1 MELKKTTH
9 FLILFLFEPRLYTLF
24 FFETIKAFAFR
35 IDSRLNFLFSFFFFG
50 SMLLRSFNDESSE
63 VIAKDFLDLYFF
75 PIFGW

>member
-35 IDSRLNFLFSFFFFG
+35 IDSRLNFLFSFFF
-50 SMLLRSFNDESSE
+50 LAVCCCVVLTTNR
-63 VIAKDFLDLYFF
+63 AR
-75 PIFGW
+75 

>member
-24 FFETIKAFAFR
+24 FSKRSKHSHFVLIRVSIFF
-35 IDSRLNFLFSFFFFG
+35 FLFFFG
-50 SMLLRSFNDESSE
+50 SMLLRNFNDESSE
-63 VIAKDFLDLYFF
+63 VISSIFIFF